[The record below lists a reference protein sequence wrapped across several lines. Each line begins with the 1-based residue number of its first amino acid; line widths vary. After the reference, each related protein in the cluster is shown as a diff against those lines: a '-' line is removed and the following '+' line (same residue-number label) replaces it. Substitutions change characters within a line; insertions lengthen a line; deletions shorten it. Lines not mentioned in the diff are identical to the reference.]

1 MPKFE
6 VEVSFFVVADDIDD
20 AFDKTKA
27 WLDRQEIELS
37 DGIRT
42 YHTFDDCITEL
53 KDEDGA

>member
-27 WLDRQEIELS
+27 WLDRQSIEESRLES
-37 DGIRT
+37 IQALQ
-42 YHTFDDCITEL
+42 YL
-53 KDEDGA
+53 YLV